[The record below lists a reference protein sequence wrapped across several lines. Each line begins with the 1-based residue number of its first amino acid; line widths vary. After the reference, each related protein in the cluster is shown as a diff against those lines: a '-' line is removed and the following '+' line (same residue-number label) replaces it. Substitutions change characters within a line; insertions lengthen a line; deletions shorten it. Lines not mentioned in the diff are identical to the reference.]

1 MNAEKI
7 GINKKTLPILAI
19 CLILGIIFLCLSE
32 YSGFER
38 TAGEEVFDEE
48 AYTDQIQTRLE
59 EILERMDGVSQV
71 KVMITLESSETHD
84 WAAKVAKSSE
94 KDATSIE
101 TYLLMQEDASGKN
114 QPILNR
120 TLFPKIRGASVVCKG
135 AGDPT
140 IQRKIIRLVSSTL
153 NLNENQIFVT
163 Q

>member
-1 MNAEKI
+1 MKAEKI

-19 CLILGIIFLCLSE
+19 CFVLGIIFLFLGE

-48 AYTDQIQTRLE
+48 AYTGQMETRLE

-71 KVMITLESSETHD
+71 KVMITLESSECRDYAT
-84 WAAKVAKSSE
+84 KVTKSSG
-94 KDATSIE
+94 KDTTSLE
-101 TYLLMQEDASGKN
+101 TYLQLQEDAGGKN

-120 TLFPKIRGASVVCKG
+120 TLLPEIRGASVVCKG
-135 AGDPT
+135 ANDPA
-140 IQRKIIRLVSSTL
+140 IRIKIIRLVSSTL